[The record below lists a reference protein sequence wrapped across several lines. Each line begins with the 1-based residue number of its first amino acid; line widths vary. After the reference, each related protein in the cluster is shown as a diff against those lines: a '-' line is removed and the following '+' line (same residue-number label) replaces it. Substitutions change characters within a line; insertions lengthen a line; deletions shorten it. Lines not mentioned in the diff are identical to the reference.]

1 MLTSHLHQIIIDVIG
16 QCLKRIEF
24 YFLSQGRL
32 LKFAHALSRC
42 SSNHA
47 LRTSLDCK
55 KPLVNGSLEYSYMS
69 EASREQD
76 NNSNL
81 RCVANPNYGTL
92 LLRDCVGARNKFDAA
107 AAAVRPTA
115 PNGGASFCAGRP
127 NGAQTLSNVRF
138 WG

>member
-69 EASREQD
+69 EASREQA
-76 NNSNL
+76 NNSNH
-81 RCVANPNYGTL
+81 CVHCI
-92 LLRDCVGARNKFDAA
+92 DF
-107 AAAVRPTA
+107 
-115 PNGGASFCAGRP
+115 
-127 NGAQTLSNVRF
+127 TLSIYFTQLRSSTKHI
-138 WG
+138 